1 MAFDELLE
9 ALESAGFPVIAY
21 ADDAVVLVEGGS
33 RRALEE
39 GGAGV
44 AGILEA
50 WSASSKL
57 EFCKSKSEWMLLKGH
72 LDPRRG
78 PHIVWGGQTMRGTQR
93 VKYLG
98 VTLTSGL
105 RLGDHVEDVCE
116 RAKRAFFKVARLS
129 GSGWGLTGDDLL
141 VIYRGVF
148 LGILL
153 YAVPAWWPVLSPR
166 SILERRLGSA
176 QRAVLLKVVRAY
188 RTTSGAAVNV
198 LAGVLPVRLE
208 AARRHAGYCIA
219 KGLPFAVGGLTVD
232 GAGAVA
238 TTKTELTEA
247 LLGEWQREWE
257 EGSTG
262 RWTRRF
268 FPSVRERLQLGALPD
283 FHLTQILGGHGDF
296 RAKLW
301 SLGLVE
307 DPLCPQGDGE
317 ETAEHILRD
326 CARFVSLRT
335 KLEDAIFPAG
345 GREDWTRYVLPTS
358 IGPLREFA
366 RAVLD
371 GKRGAGVGGEGEDG
385 GL

>member
-1 MAFDELLE
+1 MCWGYSWTSRGAFDNVWWPFIIDRLLARGCPPPLVGIVQSYLADRVVMMKEGDLSVRKGVTKGCPQGSVLGPQLWNMAFDELLE

-166 SILERRLGSA
+166 SILERKLGSA

-188 RTTSGAAVNV
+188 RTTSG
-198 LAGVLPVRLE
+198 
-208 AARRHAGYCIA
+208 
-219 KGLPFAVGGLTVD
+219 
-232 GAGAVA
+232 
-238 TTKTELTEA
+238 
-247 LLGEWQREWE
+247 
-257 EGSTG
+257 
-262 RWTRRF
+262 
-268 FPSVRERLQLGALPD
+268 
-283 FHLTQILGGHGDF
+283 
-296 RAKLW
+296 
-301 SLGLVE
+301 
-307 DPLCPQGDGE
+307 
-317 ETAEHILRD
+317 
-326 CARFVSLRT
+326 
-335 KLEDAIFPAG
+335 G
-345 GREDWTRYVLPTS
+345 GRECAGWGAPGA
-358 IGPLREFA
+358 IGGGSEACGLLHCQGAAVRGG
-366 RAVLD
+366 RAHGRWGRSGRHD
-371 GKRGAGVGGEGEDG
+371 QD
-385 GL
+385 